1 MPTILL
7 DSHVIEWWSSAP
19 GRLTSAAMRAIEE
32 ADAHVVSAMTW
43 YELGWLAHH
52 GRIAAP
58 MPVRAWLE
66 SLSARVE
73 TASISP
79 AIAATAAAL
88 PASFPGDPAD
98 RIIYAT
104 AIENGWRL
112 VTKDRSMR
120 AHRQAVTV
128 W

>member
-7 DSHVIEWWSSAP
+7 DSHVLEWWSSAS
-19 GRLTSAAMRAIEE
+19 GRLTRAAERAIED
-32 ADAHVVSAMTW
+32 ADAHVVSSITW

-52 GRIAAP
+52 GRIP
-58 MPVRAWLE
+58 IPLPVRAWLE
-66 SLSARVE
+66 ALSARVE

-79 AIAATAAAL
+79 AIAATAVAL
-88 PASFPGDPAD
+88 PDSFPRDPAD

-104 AIENGWRL
+104 AIENGWPL
-112 VTKDRSMR
+112 VTRDRSMR
-120 AHRQAVTV
+120 AHRQAATI